1 MAQKSPFQV
10 CKNVHPKSGLEEQGD
25 RMRLGLRR
33 FVICREGHGERGDL
47 LIVQLDQGSEFD
59 LWLGRFE
66 GGHNRSIVGRR
77 YH

>member
-1 MAQKSPFQV
+1 
-10 CKNVHPKSGLEEQGD
+10 
-25 RMRLGLRR
+25 
-33 FVICREGHGERGDL
+33 

-66 GGHNRSIVGRR
+66 GEHNRSIVGRR